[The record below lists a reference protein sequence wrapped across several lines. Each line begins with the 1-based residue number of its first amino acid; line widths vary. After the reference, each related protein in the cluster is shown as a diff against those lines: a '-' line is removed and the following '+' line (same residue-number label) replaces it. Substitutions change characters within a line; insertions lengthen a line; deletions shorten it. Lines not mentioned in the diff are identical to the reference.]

1 MGVAMSMSAIRPA
14 EERLSLRAQVER
26 AVSAAI
32 ISGELAP
39 GTMISVPTLAVQFNV
54 SATPVREAMLD
65 LEKRD
70 FVEAVRN
77 KGFRVTVVSE
87 ASLRNTAQIRQLLE
101 PPAMADL
108 AEVFDHESLPALRQQ
123 ADDIVAGARD
133 GDLTRYLEA
142 DQAFHLALTAKL
154 GNPLLVELVADLR
167 GRTRLVGLAAM
178 LDSQQLDRSAVE
190 HHELLDA
197 LERGDGVAARE
208 LMHRHIGHTTG
219 WWAGKPESDAE

>member
-1 MGVAMSMSAIRPA
+1 MGVAMSMTAIRPA
-14 EERLSLRAQVER
+14 EQRLSLRAQVER

-39 GTMISVPTLAVQFNV
+39 GTMLSVPTLAVQFNV

-87 ASLRNTAQIRQLLE
+87 AALRNTAEIRQLLE
-101 PPAMADL
+101 PPAMERL
-108 AEVFDHESLPALRQQ
+108 AESFEPASLPELRRQ
-123 ADDIVAGARD
+123 ADAIVAGARD

-142 DQAFHLALTAKL
+142 DQAFHLALTAML
-154 GNPLLVELVADLR
+154 GNPLLVELVEDLR
-167 GRTRLVGLAAM
+167 GRTRLVGLSAM
-178 LDSQQLDRSAVE
+178 LDSQQLGRGAVE
-190 HHELLDA
+190 HHELLDT
-197 LERGDGVAARE
+197 LERGDGAAARD

>member
-14 EERLSLRAQVER
+14 EQRLSLRAQVER

-108 AEVFDHESLPALRQQ
+108 AEVFDHGSLPELRQQ

-197 LERGDGVAARE
+197 LERGDGAAARE